1 MSLNEENEQ
10 AAGHGPS
17 FTTLVEQF
25 QNFADCGAYEAMLD
39 CAARAVQTWPG
50 ARRAWYLL
58 SIGLVVMGHQS
69 AARLA
74 MLKAVRV
81 GYEPQPPWLFETF
94 MLYLEA
100 SGEDMPRVAEILKPC
115 PIVGRMQKH
124 LDPVVASTI
133 DQLIQGHV
141 ARFDAGQFELPRLI
155 PKKLDACLAGPLKI
169 LMLHTEFVN
178 LDGVLNGNLR
188 NDIADVLEYSAQA
201 QGFEVYRSQATDL
214 LICSPSVTEAD
225 IYNALDLIDQE
236 IDRFKPDILLVDANF
251 MSQAN
256 SLQPVHLA
264 AYRAR
269 GLKVAAVI
277 GDLYDTRPN
286 LLDHW
291 GLGCDVMIYFNSCT
305 SHPGASQYRDKAM
318 YWPGLPFEDSM
329 FQPSAPADRVIELC
343 VIGSLNRGREYYA
356 KIMEGSGFP
365 GLYLVHDR
373 SSGMALPVPEY
384 RAQLC
389 RSRMVFNN
397 GTITANQRILTGRV
411 FETIYSG
418 ALLLEESGNDID
430 QLYVPWVHYLPFAN
444 VHQLNALAQFIQ
456 SREDI
461 RQAMT
466 ERALAWTKTHFAPAY
481 FWQTLRARLAV

>member
-1 MSLNEENEQ
+1 MSLIEQ
-10 AAGHGPS
+10 EPSLAGQGPNFAA
-17 FTTLVEQF
+17 LIEQF
-25 QNFADCGAYEAMLD
+25 QAFADRGEHEAMLD

-58 SIGLVVMGHQS
+58 TIGLVVAGFQS

-81 GYEPQPPWLFETF
+81 GYEPQPPWLFEMF

-115 PIVGRMQKH
+115 PIFGRMQKH

-141 ARFDAGQFELPRLI
+141 ARFESGHFNKPRLI
-155 PKKLDACLAGPLKI
+155 PGKLDAEFDRPLKI

-178 LDGVLNGNLR
+178 LGGVLNGNLR

-201 QGFEVYRSQATDL
+201 QGFDVYRSQATDL
-214 LICSPSVTEAD
+214 LICSPSVTETEVN
-225 IYNALDLIDQE
+225 NALALLEQE
-236 IDRFKPDILLVDANF
+236 IERFRPDILLVDANF
-251 MSQAN
+251 IGQAN

-269 GLKVAAVI
+269 GLRIAAVM

-305 SHPGASQYRDKAM
+305 SHAGATMYRDKAM

-329 FQPSAPADRVIELC
+329 FKPLAAAERSIDLC

-373 SSGMALPVPEY
+373 TAEKALPVSDY
-384 RAQLC
+384 RAHLC

-411 FETIYSG
+411 FETIYAG

-444 VHQLNALAQFIQ
+444 VHQLTALAQYVQ
-456 SREDI
+456 AREDI

-466 ERALAWTKTHFAPAY
+466 QRALEWTRTHFAPAG
-481 FWQTLRARLAV
+481 FWQHVRARLAL